1 MPLTARQ
8 AEHAK
13 PKEKEYKL
21 TDSQG
26 LYLLVKPSGAKYW
39 RYKYHFAGK
48 EKKLA
53 IGVYPDVSLAQA
65 RLRRDEAR
73 KLLAENKDPSQE
85 KQNQK
90 RIHRTEQTNTF
101 KAISTEWLL
110 SKKQQWSQ
118 DYWKNTESRLK
129 NYVYPFIGSR
139 PVTEISPMEVLT
151 CLRKIETTDKLETLR
166 KTRNACLQVFTYAI
180 ITGRAKSNPA
190 DYLSSALASPES
202 ENHLSLEVEA
212 LPEFLRELY
221 DSTSNP
227 LLQLA
232 TRLLIITGL
241 RSVELRW
248 GVWDEINLDK
258 AIWEIPKER
267 MKMKRPHIVPLSKQA
282 VEILKAIKMLT
293 QTKQS
298 QFIFPGCHNAQK
310 PRARRMFNYYLLTL
324 GWLDRVTAHGFRH
337 TMSTILNDHGF
348 HSDWVEMQLA
358 HVDKNSIRG
367 TYNHAQYLDGR
378 REMMQWYADYIDGLA
393 GLSPE
398 SE

>member
-53 IGVYPDVSLAQA
+53 VGVYPDVSLAQA

-101 KAISTEWLL
+101 KTLSTEWLL
-110 SKKQQWSQ
+110 SKKQQWGQ

-129 NYVYPFIGSR
+129 NYVYPFIGNR

-151 CLRKIETTDKLETLR
+151 CLRKIESTDKLETLR

-227 LLQLA
+227 ILQLA

-282 VEILKAIKMLT
+282 IEILKTIKILT

-298 QFIFPGCHNAQK
+298 QFIFPGCHNPQK
-310 PRARRMFNYYLLTL
+310 PRARRMFNYYLLKL

-348 HSDWVEMQLA
+348 HSDWIEMQLA

-378 REMMQWYADYIDGLA
+378 REMMQWYADYIDELQKC
-393 GLSPE
+393 
-398 SE
+398 